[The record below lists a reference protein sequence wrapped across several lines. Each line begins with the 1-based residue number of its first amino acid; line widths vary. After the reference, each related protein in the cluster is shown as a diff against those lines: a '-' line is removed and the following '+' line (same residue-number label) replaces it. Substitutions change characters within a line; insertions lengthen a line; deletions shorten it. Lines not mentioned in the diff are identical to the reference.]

1 MPSLLLLLCALI
13 GVGSLA
19 FFANPLWLYAVL
31 FAVLIPIAY
40 SNSILSLTLLFTLL
54 MLICA
59 ALSLPRVRRFIF
71 SDPVLRVYRRLLPTI
86 SQTEREA
93 LQAGHVWWDAELFS
107 GQPHWEKLHRL
118 PAANLNKAEQA
129 FLDNETEQLCQQ
141 LNDWHIRH
149 EQKDLPE
156 HIWQFI
162 RQQGFLGLIIP
173 KQYGG
178 KGFSAF
184 AHSQIVMKISSRSV
198 SAAVSVM
205 VPNSLGPAE
214 LLLTYGTT
222 EQKQYYLPRLAA
234 GKEIPCF
241 ALTSP
246 HAGSDA
252 AAIPDRGI
260 VCYQHVEGEKVLG
273 MRVTWDKRYIT
284 LAPIATLLGLAFH
297 LYDPD
302 QLLGKKTDIGITL
315 ALIPTD
321 HEGVK
326 IGRRHYPA
334 HQAFLN
340 GPTSGEDVFIPL
352 EWVIGGQSYV
362 GKGWQMLMNCLAAG
376 RSISL
381 PATGTGAAKFLARNT
396 SMYAR
401 IRHQFKVPLSYLEG
415 IEEPLARIVAEAYT
429 LDAARH
435 VTCSAL
441 DAGYAPVVV
450 SAILKYH
457 ATERMRD
464 VTQDAMDIHA
474 GRAICEGESNY
485 LFGIYQAVPVAITV
499 EGANILTRSLIIFGQ
514 GALRCHPWLLRE
526 MRAAQAADTPPARR
540 SFDRALSGHIRFFKQ
555 NMVRA
560 LWHNLTRG
568 RFISLPKLSAIQ
580 DNAAIY
586 RQINRHS
593 INFIVLADTALL
605 LLGGKLKFKEKLSG
619 RFADILSELYL
630 LSCVMKH
637 HADTGD
643 NSERYVIKWITAN
656 SFHRIEQSLIDIL
669 HNFPNRWLGKA
680 LSWLIFPWG
689 QQHCVPSDYTG
700 RKVAQLLT
708 TENAFR
714 DRLSQGIYINKDPN
728 DITGRLEH
736 AFQALLT
743 TAPLEKRLQRAVKT
757 GELNPVT
764 GYHLYQA
771 ALDKGLINAVE
782 HQQLKTAKAALDFA
796 IKVDDFAADYFKT
809 ASTQQTEK
817 AKPVCKQEIKE

>member
-1 MPSLLLLLCALI
+1 MLSLFLLLCALI
-13 GVGSLA
+13 GVGGLA
-19 FFANPLWLYAVL
+19 FFANPLWLYGVL
-31 FAVLIPIAY
+31 FALLVPIAY
-40 SNSILSLTLLFTLL
+40 LNGIFSLTLLFTVL
-54 MLICA
+54 MLTCS
-59 ALSLPRVRRFIF
+59 ALSLPRIRRFIF
-71 SDPVLRVYRRLLPTI
+71 SDPILRVYRRLLPAI
-86 SQTEREA
+86 SQTEKEA

-107 GQPHWEKLHRL
+107 GQPNWEKLHRL
-118 PAANLNKAEQA
+118 PAASLNKAEQH

-141 LNDWHIRH
+141 LNDWQIRH

-156 HIWQFI
+156 EIWQCI

-173 KQYGG
+173 EQYGG

-222 EQKQYYLPRLAA
+222 AQKKHYLPRLAE

-252 AAIPDRGI
+252 AAIPDKGV
-260 VCYQHVEGEKVLG
+260 VCYQEIEGEKVLG
-273 MRVTWDKRYIT
+273 MQVTWDKRYIT

-297 LYDPD
+297 LYDPEHI
-302 QLLGKKTDIGITL
+302 LGEKTDIGITL
-315 ALIPTD
+315 ALIPTN

-340 GPTSGEDVFIPL
+340 GPTSGNDVFIPL
-352 EWVIGGQSYV
+352 EWVIGGQSCV

-415 IEEPLARIVAEAYT
+415 IEEPLARIIAEAYT

-450 SAILKYH
+450 SAILKYQ
-457 ATERMRD
+457 ATERMRK

-485 LFGIYQAVPVAITV
+485 LFGVYQAVPVAITV

-526 MRAAQAADTPPARR
+526 MRAAQATDTPPARR

-555 NMVRA
+555 NIVRA
-560 LWHNLTRG
+560 LWHNLTKG
-568 RFISLPKLSAIQ
+568 RFITLPKLSTIQ
-580 DNAAIY
+580 DNATIY

-630 LSCVMKH
+630 LSCIMKH

-643 NSERYVIKWITAN
+643 SSERYVIKWITAN
-656 SFHRIEQSLIDIL
+656 SFHRIEQSLLDIL

-689 QQHCVPSDYTG
+689 QQHRIPNDYIG

-708 TENAFR
+708 INNTFR
-714 DRLSQGIYINKDPN
+714 ERLSQGIYINQNPN

-736 AFQALLT
+736 AFQALLA
-743 TAPLEKRLQRAVKT
+743 TATLEKRLQRAVKQ
-757 GELNPVT
+757 GELSIAA
-764 GYHLYQA
+764 GDDIYQA
-771 ALDKGLINAVE
+771 ALEAGLIDTEAF
-782 HQQLKTAKAALDFA
+782 QQLKDAKAALDFA
-796 IKVDDFAADYFKT
+796 IKVDDFSADYFKPAT
-809 ASTQQTEK
+809 TQPIKKSEV
-817 AKPVCKQEIKE
+817 VCKQDIKE